1 MSGSVLA
8 FPSLPSPGNV
18 ELSGV
23 KDGISRSASQTQIRI
38 AGSVDPT
45 PTSISSVMAR
55 HISSS
60 DHHSDDEHHGTP
72 LVAGRRGSDA
82 LPLGPGSALSGH
94 AGYDAGHGAVINVR
108 LEDIVTLVR
117 AQEVADPGE

>member
-1 MSGSVLA
+1 MSGPVLA
-8 FPSLPSPGNV
+8 FPSLPSPGTV

-23 KDGISRSASQTQIRI
+23 RDGISRSASKKQIRI

-45 PTSISSVMAR
+45 PTSLSSVMA
-55 HISSS
+55 HHMSSS

-72 LVAGRRGSDA
+72 LVAGRRSSDA
-82 LPLGPGSALSGH
+82 LPLGSES
-94 AGYDAGHGAVINVR
+94 GHGAIINVR

-117 AQEVADPGE
+117 AQEVADPGEC